1 MDDSLLQLPA
11 DAVNGDRSVPGGCA
25 ICLESY
31 EPGDRVTWSKFDSCK
46 HAFHHDCVIQWLS
59 QKEDDQ
65 PLCPCCRQ
73 DFCSV
78 PGNVASNNSHQYPTR
93 ETLVTAATL
102 SDFIRMR
109 QAEFMLPITTTTD
122 DGTVSI
128 TSLPTEQFATS
139 ANETA
144 PPNENDVEQGTTTT
158 DLELVDRQEQ
168 PQAQQDDD
176 DDDSLRAC

>member
-1 MDDSLLQLPA
+1 MDDYLLQLPA
-11 DAVNGDRSVPGGCA
+11 DAVNGGRSVPGGCA

-31 EPGDRVTWSKFDSCK
+31 EPGDRVAWSKFDSCK

-59 QKEDDQ
+59 QKQDDR

-78 PGNVASNNSHQYPTR
+78 SGNNAASNNSHQYPTR
-93 ETLVTAATL
+93 DTLVTAATL

-139 ANETA
+139 ANETT

-158 DLELVDRQEQ
+158 DLEPEEDRQEQ
-168 PQAQQDDD
+168 PQQDDD
-176 DDDSLRAC
+176 DILGSC